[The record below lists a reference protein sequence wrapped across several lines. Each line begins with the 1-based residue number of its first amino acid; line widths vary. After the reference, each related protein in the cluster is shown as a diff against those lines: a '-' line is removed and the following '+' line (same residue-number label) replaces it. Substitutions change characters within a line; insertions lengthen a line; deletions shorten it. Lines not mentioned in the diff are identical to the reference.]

1 MRALGGNNGLGKI
14 RTVRIKRL
22 AKGLAGRFPNK
33 FPEDFE
39 SNKHATKKLTQKTTP
54 KLGHKI
60 AGYIT
65 HVFAGTPAAS
75 SDNTEDCR

>member
-1 MRALGGNNGLGKI
+1 MCALGGNNGLGKI
-14 RTVRIKRL
+14 RTVRINRL
-22 AKGLAGRFPNK
+22 AKELARRFPNK

-39 SNKHATKKLTQKTTP
+39 SNKHAAERLTQETTP
-54 KLGHKI
+54 KLGNKI

-65 HVFAGTPAAS
+65 HVFAGTPTAS